1 MRYESFTLCFKR
13 TVLNETSMGP
23 KTRKSKPSLRLVNHG
38 AEISSIFEDPKA
50 MSEAILMGELRRNDA
65 QVLLVKF

>member
-1 MRYESFTLCFKR
+1 
-13 TVLNETSMGP
+13 MGP

-65 QVLLVKF
+65 QVLLVKL